1 LISSSALVKGQQLH
15 IEPRHLGSCSH
26 SSISHNYTNLAI
38 ASSSPFLCT
47 NSRPRATPFINS
59 CIYPFHYS
67 RSFSTAAMVVEGN
80 SSSRSTMHQQLP
92 AQQTRSPAVETT
104 TLNGSRA
111 IHSLHRDPPIPA
123 LRLLLFQLNTTTAVA
138 PRPATTTAP
147 ATTSISTVSRHPHDR
162 ATG

>member
-1 LISSSALVKGQQLH
+1 
-15 IEPRHLGSCSH
+15 
-26 SSISHNYTNLAI
+26 
-38 ASSSPFLCT
+38 
-47 NSRPRATPFINS
+47 
-59 CIYPFHYS
+59 
-67 RSFSTAAMVVEGN
+67 MVVEGN

-92 AQQTRSPAVETT
+92 AQQTRSPAVGTT

-111 IHSLHRDPPIPA
+111 IHNLHRDPPIPA

-138 PRPATTTAP
+138 PRPATTTAL